1 MKKPL
6 KERVYAYN
14 RARAADTGKAND
26 LMTLLNAL
34 PPGQLKQLLKDKTCG
49 AILKKYGI
57 YGRADTES
65 KSTDG
70 EVQA

>member
-14 RARAADTGKAND
+14 RARAADAEKAND
-26 LMTLLNAL
+26 LIALLNAL
-34 PPGQLKQLLKDKTCG
+34 PPGQVKQLLKDETCRG
-49 AILKKYGI
+49 ILQKYGI
-57 YGRADTES
+57 SGRADTES
-65 KSTDG
+65 TSTDG

>member
-14 RARAADTGKAND
+14 RARAADTDKAND

-34 PPGQLKQLLKDKTCG
+34 PPGQVKHLLKDDTCG
-49 AILKKYGI
+49 AILRKYGLED
-57 YGRADTES
+57 A
-65 KSTDG
+65 K
-70 EVQA
+70 